1 MPEAHSSFSS
11 SSTAVPLSENQSSLF
26 AAQHSKNKSI
36 NSHNDY
42 DQERNSSDVSPL
54 LNQGPHH
61 NDDLG
66 HGNEVGPSA
75 GFWSCSINLSNT
87 ILGTGMLAMP
97 GALASVGI
105 LLGSFMIV
113 FSACASGLGLY
124 FLTRSASRTEGR
136 AASFFACSKLT
147 YPWAAV
153 IFDLAIAVKCFG
165 VGISYLIIIG
175 DLMPGVVRS
184 LSEIAFIAAGGDGS
198 GEMDPALW
206 FLIDRRFWITIFM
219 GIIGPLSFL
228 KKLDSLK
235 ATSALALSA
244 VFYLLFIVI
253 YYYTNPDP
261 GHRMPPKEEL
271 RWVKISPQF
280 LTTLPIFVFAFTC
293 HQNIFSVYNEL
304 TDNGQSMLNRII
316 TSSIGSAVVIYHVI
330 GILGYLTFGNEVG
343 SNIIQMYNSSLL
355 VTIGRIAI
363 VILVLF
369 SFPLQCHPCRACL
382 DKVLF
387 AIGEYWETT
396 RFGKSKHYNSL
407 TGHDAEDDV
416 VHTHTPSS
424 VTVTKHHDHG
434 GPLPETSELKYNIM
448 TLAILIGS
456 YIIAITVTELEVV
469 LSLVGSTGSTAIS
482 FILPGSFYYKLH
494 KDDPWT
500 KRKILSVCLAG
511 YGWLVMIICLSANI
525 RRIVNG

>member
-1 MPEAHSSFSS
+1 MPEARSALPSS
-11 SSTAVPLSENQSSLF
+11 SSNSTVVRSDSPSSVAKGAGSAKYS
-26 AAQHSKNKSI
+26 AAHHS
-36 NSHNDY
+36 HD
-42 DQERNSSDVSPL
+42 DARPSSDESPL
-54 LNQGPHH
+54 LNHGPHH
-61 NDDLG
+61 NQDLG

-75 GFWSCSINLSNT
+75 GFWSCTINLANT

-97 GALASVGI
+97 GALAAVGL

-124 FLTRSASRTEGR
+124 FLSRSASKTQGR
-136 AASFFACSKLT
+136 SASFFACSKLT

-153 IFDLAIAVKCFG
+153 IFDGAIAIKCFG

-175 DLMPGVVRS
+175 DLMPGVVKS
-184 LSEIAFIAAGGDGS
+184 LSAMAFMAAGGDGT

-219 GIIGPLSFL
+219 GIITPLSFL

-244 VFYLLFIVI
+244 VVYLVFIVI
-253 YYYTNPDP
+253 YYYTNPEQP
-261 GHRMPPKEEL
+261 LPPKEDIEL
-271 RWVKISPQF
+271 VRISTQF

-316 TSSIGSAVVIYHVI
+316 TSSIGSAVVVYHII
-330 GILGYLTFGNEVG
+330 GVLGYLTFGSSVG
-343 SNIIQMYNSSLL
+343 GNIIQMYNSSLL

-387 AIGEYWETT
+387 AIGEYWDST
-396 RFGKSKHYNSL
+396 RFGKKGAYNSL
-407 TGHDAEDDV
+407 AAEDDD
-416 VHTHTPSS
+416 HSALAHSQTST
-424 VTVTKHHDHG
+424 TIAQDDHG
-434 GPLPETSELKYNIM
+434 GPATQISELKFNIM
-448 TLAILIGS
+448 TVAILLGS
-456 YIIAITVTELEVV
+456 YIIAITVSELELV

-482 FILPGSFYYKLH
+482 FILPGTFYYKLH
-494 KDDPWT
+494 ANAPWDI
-500 KRKILSVCLAG
+500 RKVLSVCLAV
-511 YGWLVMIICLSANI
+511 YGWLVMVICLSANI
-525 RRIVNG
+525 RRIVHG